1 VTNIGSL
8 GLRRSWSGSPSACVV
23 IVRVLFLC
31 HRFPYPP
38 TFGSKVRAFNV
49 IRHLA
54 REHQVT
60 VLSLARSAQEEA
72 EAAGIAAHCDE
83 HRVLRVHNAVQAAKI
98 ALTLPSPV
106 SASEAF
112 FHSSALQREVHR
124 QLTRRSFDLVFA
136 HCSAVGRYVEHIR
149 ELPKL
154 MDFCDVDSRK
164 WAEYVSH
171 KPWPL
176 ALGYRWEAWRMAA
189 VERRLAGRFDQV
201 TVATPGEADALT
213 ALGVQGQ
220 VDWFPNGV
228 DVQYFHP
235 TDEPYDADLIT
246 FVGRMDYF
254 PNEQCMVAFCA
265 EVWPRLRRARPT
277 LRLQIV
283 GAEPT
288 ARVQAL
294 AAIGGVTVTGSVPDV
309 RPYVRRSA
317 LSITPLQIAL
327 GTQNKILESMAM
339 EVPVVSSRVAAKG
352 VDAVP
357 GQHLLVADTPAELT
371 DAILGIAGDPAQRQ
385 RLGEAGR
392 ARVLT
397 HHAWPSAMKRLDGII
412 ERSLT
417 RPERLRA
424 SPAAP

>member
-1 VTNIGSL
+1 
-8 GLRRSWSGSPSACVV
+8 
-23 IVRVLFLC
+23 
-31 HRFPYPP
+31 
-38 TFGSKVRAFNV
+38 VRAFNV
-49 IRHLA
+49 IRYLA
-54 REHQVT
+54 REHEVT

-72 EAAGIAAHCDE
+72 EAAGIAPHCHE
-83 HRVLRVHNAVQAAKI
+83 HRVFRVHNAVQAAKI
-98 ALTLPSPV
+98 AATLPSHV

-124 QLTRRSFDLVFA
+124 QLARRSFDLVFA
-136 HCSAVGRYVEHIR
+136 HCSAVGRYVEHIDDQ
-149 ELPKL
+149 PKL

-164 WAEYVSH
+164 WAAYVSH

-189 VERRLAGRFDQV
+189 VERRLADRFDQV
-201 TVATPGEADALT
+201 TVATQGEADALAT
-213 ALGVQGQ
+213 IGVRGQ
-220 VDWFPNGV
+220 IDWFPNGV
-228 DVQYFHP
+228 DVEYFHP
-235 TDEPYDADLIT
+235 TREPYDANLIT

-254 PNEQCMVAFCA
+254 PNEQCMVAFCG
-265 EVWPRLRRARPT
+265 EVWPRLRRAQPT

-288 ARVQAL
+288 PRVQAL
-294 AAIGGVTVTGSVPDV
+294 GAIEGVTVTGAVPDV
-309 RPYVRRSA
+309 RPYLRRSA

-339 EVPVVSSRVAAKG
+339 EVPVVSSRIAAKG

-357 GQHLLVADTPAELT
+357 GEHLLTADTPAELT
-371 DAILGIAGDPAQRQ
+371 EAILRIAGNPAERQ

-397 HHAWPSAMKRLDGII
+397 HHAWPNAMKRLDSII

-417 RPERLRA
+417 PPNRLRA
-424 SPAAP
+424 SPAAT

>member
-1 VTNIGSL
+1 M
-8 GLRRSWSGSPSACVV
+8 
-23 IVRVLFLC
+23 RVLFLS

-54 REHQVT
+54 REHEVT
-60 VLSLARSAQEEA
+60 VLSLARSAEEEA
-72 EAAGIAAHCDE
+72 DAAGIAPYCRE
-83 HRVLRVHNAVQAAKI
+83 HRVFRVHNAVQAAKI
-98 ALTLPSPV
+98 AATLSSSV

-124 QLTRRSFDLVFA
+124 QLARRSFDLVFA
-136 HCSAVGRYVEHIR
+136 HCSAVGRYVER
-149 ELPKL
+149 VDDLPKL

-176 ALGYRWEAWRMAA
+176 AWGYRWEAWRMAT
-189 VERRLAGRFDQV
+189 VERRLARRFDHV
-201 TVATPGEADALT
+201 TVATQGEADAL
-213 ALGVQGQ
+213 AAMGVHER

-228 DVQYFHP
+228 DVEYFHP
-235 TDEPYDADLIT
+235 TGEPYDADLIT

-254 PNEQCMVAFCA
+254 PNEQCMVEFCGEA
-265 EVWPRLRRARPT
+265 WPRLRRARPS

-283 GAEPT
+283 GAQPT

-294 AAIGGVTVTGSVPDV
+294 AGIEGVTVTGSVPDV
-309 RPYVRRSA
+309 RPYVRRSV
-317 LSITPLQIAL
+317 LSITPLRIAL

-357 GQHLLVADTPAELT
+357 GQHLVAADTPEEVV
-371 DAILGIAGDPAQRQ
+371 DAILRIAGDPAERQ

-412 ERSLT
+412 ERSLA
-417 RPERLRA
+417 PSGRLRA
-424 SPAAP
+424 SHAAP

>member
-1 VTNIGSL
+1 
-8 GLRRSWSGSPSACVV
+8 
-23 IVRVLFLC
+23 
-31 HRFPYPP
+31 
-38 TFGSKVRAFNV
+38 VRAFNV

-54 REHQVT
+54 REHEVT
-60 VLSLARSAQEEA
+60 VLSLARSVQEEA
-72 EAAGIAAHCDE
+72 EAAGIAPHCHE
-83 HRVLRVHNAVQAAKI
+83 HRVFRVHNAVQAAKI
-98 ALTLPSPV
+98 AATLPSHV

-124 QLTRRSFDLVFA
+124 QLARRSFDLVFA
-136 HCSAVGRYVEHIR
+136 HCSAVGRYVEHIDDQ
-149 ELPKL
+149 PKL

-164 WAEYVSH
+164 WAAYVSH

-189 VERRLAGRFDQV
+189 VERRLADRFDQV
-201 TVATPGEADALT
+201 TVATQGEADALAT
-213 ALGVQGQ
+213 IGVRGQ
-220 VDWFPNGV
+220 IDWFPNGV
-228 DVQYFHP
+228 DVEYFHP
-235 TDEPYDADLIT
+235 TREPYDANLIT

-254 PNEQCMVAFCA
+254 PNEQCMVAFCG
-265 EVWPRLRRARPT
+265 EVWPRLRRAQPT

-288 ARVQAL
+288 PRVQAL
-294 AAIGGVTVTGSVPDV
+294 GAIEGVTVTGAVPDV
-309 RPYVRRSA
+309 RPYLRRSA

-339 EVPVVSSRVAAKG
+339 EVPVVSSRIAAKG

-357 GQHLLVADTPAELT
+357 GEHLLTADTPAELT
-371 DAILGIAGDPAQRQ
+371 EAILRIAGNPAERQ

-397 HHAWPSAMKRLDGII
+397 HHAWPNAMKRLDSII

-417 RPERLRA
+417 PPNRLWA
-424 SPAAP
+424 SPAAT